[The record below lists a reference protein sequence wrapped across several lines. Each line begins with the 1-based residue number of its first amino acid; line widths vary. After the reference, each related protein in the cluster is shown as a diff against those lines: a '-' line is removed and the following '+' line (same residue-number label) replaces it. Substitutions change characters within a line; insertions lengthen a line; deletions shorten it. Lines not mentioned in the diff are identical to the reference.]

1 MKDKIVMP
9 LWAIGIFFTVMNST
23 MFNVS
28 LPNIIKDL
36 DIASNVGAWIISGYS
51 MVFSLSIVIFSRL
64 SDWIPIRKLLMC
76 GIFLIFAS
84 CIVGFFSNQFAFV
97 LLARMLQA
105 AGAGPLQALGLI
117 LTSRY
122 GPGERRGNAIALIAS
137 GAALAFGI
145 GPVLGGFI
153 TDWAGWHALFL
164 VSGVVILLAPL
175 YIKMLPDE
183 KSYPFHTD
191 SRFDVTG
198 TVMTII
204 FVSSLL
210 LAVSQLSFIFLLIAA
225 ISCFIAF
232 RHFRKITDPFIF
244 PYLFKNL
251 NYCKLLVIA
260 FCSLALNMG
269 VVFLIPQV
277 LSNLFHTTAS
287 FNGLMIFPG
296 AVFTAILSPL
306 VGSWIDRSDNF
317 RISVIGHIVMLLAVI
332 TITMT
337 FHFSPYMLLAS
348 YVLFSISYNAI
359 ASSLQN
365 EVTNVLPKSQISSG
379 IGLFQLTQFFG
390 GSVATTILGLMI
402 SMQHNK
408 PITYAFTINFAFLIA
423 ISAISLGI
431 LIWYNASNKKRFSN
445 DVSQST

>member
-1 MKDKIVMP
+1 
-9 LWAIGIFFTVMNST
+9 
-23 MFNVS
+23 
-28 LPNIIKDL
+28 
-36 DIASNVGAWIISGYS
+36 
-51 MVFSLSIVIFSRL
+51 
-64 SDWIPIRKLLMC
+64 
-76 GIFLIFAS
+76 
-84 CIVGFFSNQFAFV
+84 
-97 LLARMLQA
+97 
-105 AGAGPLQALGLI
+105 
-117 LTSRY
+117 
-122 GPGERRGNAIALIAS
+122 GNATALIAS

-145 GPVLGGFI
+145 GPVPGGFT

-198 TVMTII
+198 TVMTIM
-204 FVSSLL
+204 FVSSLF

-337 FHFSPYMLLAS
+337 FHFSPYMLLAG

-365 EVTNVLPKSQISSG
+365 EVTNVLSKSQISSG